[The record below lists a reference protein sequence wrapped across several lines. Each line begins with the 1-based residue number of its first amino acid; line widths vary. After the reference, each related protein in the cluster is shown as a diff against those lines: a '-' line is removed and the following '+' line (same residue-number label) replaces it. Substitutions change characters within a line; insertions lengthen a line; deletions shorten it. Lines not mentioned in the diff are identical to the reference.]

1 MCVPN
6 YSVLQVR
13 LGDIEENLGKVM
25 KLDNDIKA
33 LDSRRKQMEED
44 NQELEEKMEQVGL
57 MCTAEPVGVLSD
69 MSYDVC
75 VLPMCVCVC

>member
-1 MCVPN
+1 M
-6 YSVLQVR
+6 QVR
-13 LGDIEENLGKVM
+13 VEEIDDNLGKVM

-44 NQELEEKMEQVGL
+44 NQELEEKMEQVCLMWL
-57 MCTAEPVGVLSD
+57 MCTGGPGGVLSD

-75 VLPMCVCVC
+75 VLPMSVCVC